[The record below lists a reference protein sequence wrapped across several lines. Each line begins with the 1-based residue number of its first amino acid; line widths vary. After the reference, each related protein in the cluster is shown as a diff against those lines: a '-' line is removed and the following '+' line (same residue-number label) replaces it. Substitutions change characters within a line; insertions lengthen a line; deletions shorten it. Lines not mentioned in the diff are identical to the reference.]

1 MNGSEAGR
9 LDVVGIG
16 NALVDVLSHVDD
28 AFLAE
33 HGVERGIMHLIDL
46 ERAADLYGMQDRR
59 TEVSGGS
66 AANTMAGIA
75 MLGGAAGYI
84 GKVCDDHLG
93 GVFAD
98 GLARL
103 GISFSTP
110 KLPTGGKLET
120 GRSMVLISPD
130 GERTMNTYLG
140 AAEFLSPADMDSA
153 MISRTRWIYLE
164 GFRLDG
170 PESGEAFRKA
180 VRLCHGAGGSVAL
193 ALSDPFCVDRHRD
206 AFRDLISGGIDLL
219 VCNRDELMSMYQT
232 GGLEEALDLA
242 ASEVPLVACT
252 ASENGAVIAQKKLR
266 IRVDAFPAEVIDATG
281 AGDLF
286 AAGLL
291 HGLVSGR
298 DLKSAGMMGC
308 AAAAEVISHVGA
320 RPQVDLRKHFSEL
333 GLPGA

>member
-1 MNGSEAGR
+1 MSGTGVGR

-28 AFLAE
+28 SFLVE
-33 HGVERGIMHLIDL
+33 HGVEKGIMHLIDL
-46 ERAADLYGMQDRR
+46 EQAAVLYGMQERR
-59 TEVSGGS
+59 TEISGGS

-75 MLGGAAGYI
+75 MLGGTAGYI

-110 KLPTGGKLET
+110 KLPTEGQLET

-140 AAEFLSPADMDSA
+140 AAEFLSSSDIDPG
-153 MISRTRWIYLE
+153 MISCARWIYLE

-170 PESGEAFRKA
+170 PDSVEAFRKA
-180 VRLCHGAGGSVAL
+180 VSLCHRAGGSVAL
-193 ALSDPFCVDRHRD
+193 ALSDPFCVDRHRE
-206 AFRDLISGGIDLL
+206 AFRDLISGGVDLL
-219 VCNRDELMSMYQT
+219 VCNRDELTSMYGT
-232 GGLEEALDLA
+232 GGVEEALDLA
-242 ASEVPLVACT
+242 VSDVPLVACT
-252 ASENGAVIAQKKLR
+252 ASEDGAVIAEGKSR
-266 IRVDAFPAEVIDATG
+266 IRIDAFPAEVVDATG

-298 DLKSAGMMGC
+298 DLTSAGMMGC

-320 RPQVDLRKHFSEL
+320 RPQVDLWRHFNDL
-333 GLPGA
+333 GQPGV